1 MTFDEEFAKATG
13 TNAGLYN
20 IIVAVL
26 TAVTVVLGMRM
37 MGAMLISSLIIFPSL
52 ISMRVMK
59 SFRGV
64 VICSA
69 AVSVAAFFIG
79 MILSYGYGT
88 PAGASVVLVNLAFL
102 IVFSL
107 AGKIAASRRRHT

>member
-37 MGAMLISSLIIFPSL
+37 MGALLISSIIIFPPL
-52 ISMRVMK
+52 TAMRVCRSYFK
-59 SFRGV
+59 VTVCSAV
-64 VICSA
+64 ISVIC
-69 AVSVAAFFIG
+69 FLLGI
-79 MILSYGYGT
+79 ILSYVWET
-88 PAGASVVLVNLAFL
+88 PSGASIVCVNILSFGLFCL
-102 IVFSL
+102 IGRLRIKTRF
-107 AGKIAASRRRHT
+107 K